1 MTSFIQVPVL
11 EVNTSSDF
19 KNNNNN
25 MNLYNLTS
33 TQNDLLYKD
42 LRTVQSMQ
50 PGAYDISDFRPNY
63 HGENQ
68 AREIQLSQPAINFNS
83 GHSGGKNGYLIDTDS
98 NLRFE
103 ELTNKKYVNQ
113 LHTRFALTAP
123 YIRGKYNPNVES
135 ILISGEKTNTKRPC
149 NVLSGKSLLS
159 HYYTPMID
167 SLRETVQKTDHI
179 IQEDVYDNWVRG
191 GMGTRQYMK
200 NLDYNSNN

>member
-19 KNNNNN
+19 KNNDN

-50 PGAYDISDFRPNY
+50 PGAYDISDFRPNDC
-63 HGENQ
+63 GEKQ
-68 AREIQLSQPAINFNS
+68 ARDIQVSQPAINFNS
-83 GHSGGKNGYLIDTDS
+83 GHWGGKNGCLIDTDTK
-98 NLRFE
+98 LRFE

-113 LHTRFALTAP
+113 LHTRFALTAQ
-123 YIRGKYNPNVES
+123 YIRGKHNVNVES
-135 ILISGEKTNTKRPC
+135 VLMSGEKTNTKRSC

-167 SLRETVQKTDHI
+167 SLKKTVQETEHI
-179 IQEDVYDNWVRG
+179 IPEDVDNTWVRG
-191 GMGTRQYMK
+191 GMGTRQHMK
-200 NLDYNSNN
+200 NLDYNKNN